1 MAYNKYRFAE
11 PITAVYY
18 DGKDGKE
25 LIETFPDADKWI
37 CKVNKREKPNV
48 LYIPVADQDNVL
60 DINGG
65 LTTLSGHLIATKGD
79 FIWQDAD
86 GRMHVTDSHTFI
98 KKMRI
103 YPDSTNVPI
112 QICIA
117 LCILSVMIGIALQ
130 VVFQIIR
137 PL

>member
-1 MAYNKYRFAE
+1 MHTNRYRFAE

-18 DGKDGKE
+18 DGKNGKE
-25 LIETFPDADKWI
+25 LIETFPEADKWI
-37 CKVNKREKPNV
+37 CKVNKREKPNT
-48 LYIPVADQDNVL
+48 LYIPVANQDNVL
-60 DINGG
+60 DTNGG

-98 KKMRI
+98 KKMRT
-103 YPDSTNVPI
+103 YPAVTDVPI

-117 LCILSVMIGIALQ
+117 VCFLCTMLGIVLQ
-130 VVFQIIR
+130 MVFQIVR